1 MKCVIL
7 AGGVGSRIAEESQSR
22 PKPMVEIG
30 GKPILWHVLKIYSA
44 YGIRDF
50 VICTGYRGFMIKE
63 YFANY
68 FLHSSDVT
76 FRMSDNRMEVHEKYA
91 EPWNVTVV
99 DTGETTNTGGRLRRV
114 KKYVGNETFCMTY
127 GDGVGNVNVKE
138 GIRLHQKQKTL
149 ATVTAVQPPGRFGA
163 LEVKKALVESFIEK
177 PIGDGGWING
187 GFFVLE
193 PKVLDLVKDDGVI
206 WEREPLRKLASQKEL
221 SAYRHRGFWHPMDTI
236 RDRQYLEELWAS
248 GRAPWKNW

>member
-7 AGGVGSRIAEESQSR
+7 AGGIGSRISEESLLR

-30 GKPILWHVLKIYSA
+30 NRPILWHILKIYSGH
-44 YGIRDF
+44 GIRDF

-76 FRMSDNRMEVHEKYA
+76 FRMADNRMDVHEKYV

-99 DTGETTNTGGRLRRV
+99 DTGETTDTGGRLRRIR
-114 KKYVGNETFCMTY
+114 KFVGDETFCMTY
-127 GDGVGNVNVKE
+127 GDGLGNVN
-138 GIRLHQKQKTL
+138 IKQSIQFHKKNDRL

-163 LEVKKALVESFIEK
+163 LMVSQDHVESFIEK
-177 PIGDGGWING
+177 PAGDGGWING

-193 PKVLDLVKDDGVI
+193 PKVLDYIKGDGVI
-206 WEREPLRKLASQKEL
+206 WEREPLRKLAAQKEL
-221 SAYRHRGFWHPMDTI
+221 SAYRHDGFWHPMDTL

-248 GRAPWKNW
+248 GKAPWKNW